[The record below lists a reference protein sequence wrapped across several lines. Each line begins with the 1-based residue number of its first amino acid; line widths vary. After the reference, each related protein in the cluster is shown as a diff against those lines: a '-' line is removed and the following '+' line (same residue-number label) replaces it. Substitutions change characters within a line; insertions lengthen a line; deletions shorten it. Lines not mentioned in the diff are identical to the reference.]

1 MATPNDLVLKWYQK
15 AQNSG
20 QQSIYDQEKAK
31 ALANANSILAQKY
44 GQGATYDPNKGF
56 YDYGNAQNGYNMNND
71 PISFAQYQK
80 ALSDMQAADAASQQA
95 QLTNANRGQ
104 QLQNQ
109 AYLQQV
115 GQKYINNNMQAQG
128 LNNSGASETAY
139 AQLRNAY
146 ANNVNS
152 INNNYN
158 TNMAD
163 LYKQYA
169 QNKQTSQSNLDNSIL
184 EYQQAVLEN
193 RQNEAV
199 QRIGEATS
207 VEDLEQRYSPYKNVE
222 NDYLRQAYQ
231 DKYNEL
237 QSVANQQKLTAQYG
251 VSNTDQGLDITTLKT
266 SDFKFS
272 GYKNSNSTQGNLPAY
287 LNKMVSANLIQDGDV
302 INVNVGSG
310 KRSNYVYNNGKLYKA
325 SDSLPYNISF
335 TSTTNN
341 YGRAIINGK
350 EVDLGVPSK
359 LNDLKLQK

>member
-80 ALSDMQAADAASQQA
+80 ALSDMQAADAAAQQA

-158 TNMAD
+158 TNMTD

-184 EYQQAVLEN
+184 EYQQAALEN
-193 RQNEAV
+193 RQNEAA

-207 VEDLEQRYSPYKNVE
+207 IEDLEQRYSPYKNVE

-237 QSVANQQKLTAQYG
+237 NPNGNQKQLIAKYG
-251 VSNTDQGLDITTLKT
+251 VSSDDTGLDAATLKST
-266 SDFKFS
+266 DFKFS
-272 GYKNSNSTQGNLPAY
+272 GYKNTSKLQNNLPKYINEAI
-287 LNKMVSANLIQDGDV
+287 NNNLINNGDV
-302 INVNVGSG
+302 INVNVGTG
-310 KRSNYVYNNGKLYKA
+310 KRENYVYQNGKLYKA
-325 SDSLPYNISF
+325 DNDLAYNVSF
-335 TSTTNN
+335 NDYFLQGKTHFVMNV
-341 YGRAIINGK
+341 NGK
-350 EVDLGVPSK
+350 DYK
-359 LNDLKLQK
+359 LKN